1 MDAVIV
7 PTVGEDEPTAEETPE
22 NQPPEVF
29 GPGNVS
35 VQEGPLTVDQLGVF
49 LDMDSTGPFAY
60 RIDWGDGSVPAN
72 GTATI
77 DVAGP
82 PTFGSFAGTH
92 GYADD
97 GSFELSMSVT
107 DEQGA
112 TGTEVFEIS
121 VVNVPPQFE
130 NVTITSPISEGATAT
145 VRGTIV
151 DPGVNDTFVLVIT
164 WGDGATDTFNYPA
177 GTTSFRA
184 THRYVDNRPGNEP
197 YPVRLAVTD
206 DDEPD
211 KPAIADLLVVVQ
223 NLPPTAV
230 DDIYAH
236 TGDGPLV
243 VDAALGVLVNDT
255 DPGNDALTAV
265 EYGPPTAGTLE
276 GRPDGSFTYTPPR
289 ANFSGIV
296 RFTYKAMDSE
306 GAISESAAS
315 VTVDSSLRASISGTV
330 RAILPG
336 AVESPLAV
344 GIPGVT
350 ITLTE
355 VTTQDIVKTTTLS
368 GDDGSY
374 RFDGLRVGTYVVTE
388 TQPAALFPFGTDSY
402 TVVLNG
408 NDARTGVDFQEGWIR
423 NQVISLRNFFASGPG
438 GLAAYTPDAL
448 RHLVAQAEA
457 QAGRL
462 EQAAAIRQGGS
473 QTTVII
479 EPGAG
484 NDTVDFVAG
493 SAHHRVTV
501 NGRPL
506 IFVTSAM
513 EGFRIR
519 GGEGQD
525 TLRLVGS
532 PSDDVATLRP
542 VSELSTL
549 QLPNYALTSGPY
561 LVGAQGWEIIT
572 AEGGGGYDR
581 AVLHDSPGD
590 DLTSTWSARWPRPA
604 AWIPS
609 RSTARSITCWRPKAP
624 GSTRE
629 PRRTWEGETHMG
641 GRGDFGRARLLPSRR
656 EGEAPAEPPGGRGDF
671 GRARRFREG
680 EAPAEPRSN
689 FESQMR
695 LGRSLAL
702 PCAPRPPPSVLRPP
716 SSALRPPSSLRLADA
731 IEARGRAN
739 QQPVTGQRRGGHAH
753 VILRQRIGVQD
764 FELITGAEHG
774 RDAVFV
780 EAEDFA
786 AVGPG

>member
-1 MDAVIV
+1 
-7 PTVGEDEPTAEETPE
+7 
-22 NQPPEVF
+22 
-29 GPGNVS
+29 
-35 VQEGPLTVDQLGVF
+35 
-49 LDMDSTGPFAY
+49 
-60 RIDWGDGSVPAN
+60 
-72 GTATI
+72 
-77 DVAGP
+77 
-82 PTFGSFAGTH
+82 
-92 GYADD
+92 
-97 GSFELSMSVT
+97 
-107 DEQGA
+107 
-112 TGTEVFEIS
+112 
-121 VVNVPPQFE
+121 
-130 NVTITSPISEGATAT
+130 
-145 VRGTIV
+145 
-151 DPGVNDTFVLVIT
+151 VNDTFVLVIT

-590 DLTSTWSARWPRPA
+590 DLLEA
-604 AWIPS
+604 
-609 RSTARSITCWRPKAP
+609 
-624 GSTRE
+624 
-629 PRRTWEGETHMG
+629 G
-641 GRGDFGRARLLPSRR
+641 GNTARLLLFTNDDLVR
-656 EGEAPAEPPGGRGDF
+656 EVADFDVVRAVAEAGGVDSKQVNGPLDYVLET
-671 GRARRFREG
+671 EG
-680 EAPAEPRSN
+680 TWI
-689 FESQMR
+689 
-695 LGRSLAL
+695 
-702 PCAPRPPPSVLRPP
+702 
-716 SSALRPPSSLRLADA
+716 DA
-731 IEARGRAN
+731 
-739 QQPVTGQRRGGHAH
+739 
-753 VILRQRIGVQD
+753 
-764 FELITGAEHG
+764 
-774 RDAVFV
+774 
-780 EAEDFA
+780 
-786 AVGPG
+786 